1 MPSDRIGAIGSQD
14 DMLARVNKFL
24 KNPFEKLNSKTR
36 GAFVATLINKD
47 DFSKTGNIPGLPSS
61 AGFIDVQN
69 RYS

>member
-1 MPSDRIGAIGSQD
+1 MTSDRIGAIGSQD
-14 DMLARVNKFL
+14 DKLARVKKFF
-24 KNPFEKLNSKTR
+24 NNEKFNSGTK

>member
-1 MPSDRIGAIGSQD
+1 MTERIGAIGSQD
-14 DMLARVNKFL
+14 DMLARVNKFFM
-24 KNPFEKLNSKTR
+24 KFNSESK

>member
-1 MPSDRIGAIGSQD
+1 MTNRIGAIGSQD
-14 DMLARVNKFL
+14 NTSGGIQKFF
-24 KNPFEKLNSKTR
+24 KKLNSESK

>member
-1 MPSDRIGAIGSQD
+1 MQKGRIGAIGSQD
-14 DMLARVNKFL
+14 DMLARVNKFF
-24 KNPFEKLNSKTR
+24 KKFNSESK

>member
-1 MPSDRIGAIGSQD
+1 MTNRIGAIGSQD
-14 DMLARVNKFL
+14 NTSDGIQKFL
-24 KNPFEKLNSKTR
+24 KNPMERLNSKAK

>member
-1 MPSDRIGAIGSQD
+1 MTNRIGAIGSQD
-14 DMLARVNKFL
+14 NTSGGIQKFL
-24 KNPFEKLNSKTR
+24 KNPMERLNSKTK

>member
-1 MPSDRIGAIGSQD
+1 MPNDRIGAIGSQD
-14 DMLARVNKFL
+14 DMLARVNKFF
-24 KNPFEKLNSKTR
+24 KKFNSGSK

>member
-1 MPSDRIGAIGSQD
+1 MQNNRIGAIGSQD
-14 DMLARVNKFL
+14 DMLARVNKFFN
-24 KNPFEKLNSKTR
+24 KFNSGSK